1 MDFKAYAEQKR
12 KEAHKEIIFD
22 ICMVVNNCA
31 CCYNDETRQTECYPL
46 DCVNLLHVTEN
57 SFYMELYDN
66 SKINRELIEI
76 AEDHGYKA
84 GFVMNE
90 ETVIKFERNKR

>member
-1 MDFKAYAEQKR
+1 
-12 KEAHKEIIFD
+12 
-22 ICMVVNNCA
+22 MVVNNCA

-76 AEDHGYKA
+76 AKDHGYKS
-84 GFVMNE
+84 FVTE
-90 ETVIKFERNKR
+90 EMVIKFERVKDD